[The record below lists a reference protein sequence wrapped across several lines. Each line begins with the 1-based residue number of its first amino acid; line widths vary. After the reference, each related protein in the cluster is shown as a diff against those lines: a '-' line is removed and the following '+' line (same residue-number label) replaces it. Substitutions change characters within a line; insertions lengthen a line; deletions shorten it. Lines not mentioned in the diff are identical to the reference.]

1 MLFLYGGKKMKFI
14 RFLTETMFVVTRK
27 DKTLIE
33 IPTLAFALLM
43 LFFWETLVP
52 VLIIAL
58 FFDVGYFFVGDF
70 SKKDHGSE
78 GSV

>member
-43 LFFWETLVP
+43 LFFWETLEERS
-52 VLIIAL
+52 
-58 FFDVGYFFVGDF
+58 D
-70 SKKDHGSE
+70 
-78 GSV
+78 